1 MLRNLAHYFFALV
14 VLSSSALMYDAYAKR
29 WLTPPVV
36 ETVAVKPRIIE
47 AEDTNGD
54 LFADGAWQR
63 GLCKR
68 LQTADG
74 ELLFQNWEQTSEN
87 QWKLWPITLIA
98 GRGMSDRSN
107 PEPIILEAAAGA
119 EIRFAGSLDM
129 MSGGDAPPIER
140 GRMMGL
146 VEIRRPTVDPTK
158 SPLLIRASN
167 VGIDNR
173 KVWTTEPILLQMGQ
187 TRMVGRDLTLHLAAS
202 AGSDQ
207 GGGGAAAILDRME
220 LIYLDELVIPLET
233 NALAKTQKKQFGTAF
248 KSIEEQGVAT
258 STNPIP
264 TNSKKVG
271 DNSRRAA
278 GVVSS
283 SATGVDS
290 DRAAGAFL
298 KVNCEGRV
306 EYDFALDQL
315 SLRDNVV
322 LQHHVPGVADDQFTA
337 DSLELR
343 FRDPQ
348 NRRIQRASPLD
359 WLNFIDAQGSPA
371 VIDLPSL
378 DSRIVADRIE
388 LDAIGGLLRASGA
401 SGIEVRRGVV
411 NAKLS
416 QLAYQ
421 YDPTDPQVIG
431 TVDTFG
437 WGLVSLLDPELPIR
451 EFKWD
456 DSFKLQPVGKP
467 KSGELTNDLA
477 VRVSG
482 DVKARFSDG
491 GDFRAD
497 SIDGILRAVSEKAS
511 TLPSTTPFSNG
522 VVQPKRRQTLR
533 PDRFQA
539 IGAVHLDNNA
549 VAADTQRLVIFFVD
563 EPEPAAQLV
572 DGAGMLGGAGSGS
585 QADGSASSLRQWVAQ
600 PGGDAQPST
609 PVARERPRVSG
620 DEIAAK
626 LRMNDDGI
634 SVKDLSVAGNVK
646 LIHAIDAGG
655 RSLPAELTGNELIL
669 TSEAGK
675 DVLQL
680 SSRPGS
686 PSRFELGDGFFVGPQ
701 INIWPSDNIVRI
713 EGAGQF
719 QMPTAVLPQS
729 LTGDGASR
737 FVWTKAPNCK
747 WNGEMIFDGKTA
759 VLTEGV
765 DITAELVNQ
774 NEPWS
779 IHMIGDRLELEFWDS
794 VQLQQVESMQG
805 AAIQQVTLLQSE
817 TQPVLIQ
824 AEQFA
829 ADGVRE
835 ARHVMQAPRLTLLP
849 SGGGKLMG
857 AGPGWVRSWMYAD
870 TSGPLAPPDD
880 SGSNKVTST
889 GERRLT
895 GLHLVYHQALR
906 GDLATKSLAFLRGVR
921 VGVKPVVDWQ
931 DTFDAYEMD
940 SISNGESTIDCDSL
954 HITVAPTV
962 GNRPKLPGMT
972 TPWELQARDG
982 VKFRSRSEQGL
993 IEGTADNAVYASQK
1007 DLFTIEGT
1015 PNRGARI
1022 SKTSPNGEQGPV
1034 LNMRKMSIRPK
1045 TLEFD
1050 MTMDSVISGKLP
1062 AKTNR

>member
-1 MLRNLAHYFFALV
+1 MLRNLAHYFFALI

-29 WLTPPVV
+29 WLMPPVV
-36 ETVAVKPRIIE
+36 ESVQVKPRIIE

-54 LFADGAWQR
+54 LFAEGAWQR

-146 VEIRRPTVDPTK
+146 VEIRRPTVDPSK

-173 KVWTTEPILLQMGQ
+173 KVWTTEPIRLQMGQ
-187 TRMVGRDLTLHLAAS
+187 TRMVGRDLTMHLAAS
-202 AGSDQ
+202 AGSGQ

-220 LIYLDELVIPLET
+220 LIYLDELVIPLES
-233 NALAKTQKKQFGTAF
+233 NALAKTQEKRFGTAF
-248 KSIEEQGVAT
+248 KMIEDQGIAT
-258 STNPIP
+258 STNPI
-264 TNSKKVG
+264 SKNASQLGVG
-271 DNSRRAA
+271 PKQ
-278 GVVSS
+278 
-283 SATGVDS
+283 TP
-290 DRAAGAFL
+290 GAFL
-298 KVNCEGRV
+298 KVNCDGRV

-371 VIDLPSL
+371 IVDLPSL

-401 SGIEVRRGVV
+401 GGIEVRRGVV
-411 NAKLS
+411 GAKLK
-416 QLAYQ
+416 QIAYQ
-421 YDPTDPQVIG
+421 YDPADPQAIG
-431 TVDTFG
+431 TVDIFG

-451 EFKWD
+451 QFKWGE
-456 DSFKLQPVGKP
+456 SFKLQPVGEP
-467 KSGELTNDLA
+467 LSGELANDVA

-482 DVKARFSDG
+482 DVQARFSDG

-497 SIDGILRAVSEKAS
+497 SIDGILRAVNAA
-511 TLPSTTPFSNG
+511 PSNVLVEQKPR
-522 VVQPKRRQTLR
+522 KTLR

-549 VAADTQRLVIFFVD
+549 VAADTQRLVVFFVD
-563 EPEPAAQLV
+563 EPEPAAR
-572 DGAGMLGGAGSGS
+572 MLGGAENGS

-600 PGGDAQPST
+600 PDGEAQPT
-609 PVARERPRVSG
+609 APVARARPRVSG

-655 RSLPAELTGNELIL
+655 QSLPAELTGNQLIL

-686 PSRFELGDGFFVGPQ
+686 PSRFELGDGYFVGPQ

-737 FVWTKAPNCK
+737 FVWTQAPNCK

-779 IHMIGDRLELEFWDS
+779 IQMIGDRLELEFWDS
-794 VQLQQVESMQG
+794 VELQQVESMQG
-805 AAIQQVTLLQSE
+805 ASIQQVTLLQSE

-824 AEQFA
+824 AEHFA

-849 SGGGKLMG
+849 SGGGKLIG
-857 AGPGWVRSWMYAD
+857 DGPGWVRSWMYAD
-870 TSGPLAPPDD
+870 TSGPLASPEKSTADQIA
-880 SGSNKVTST
+880 STS
-889 GERRLT
+889 ERSLT

-921 VGVKPVVDWQ
+921 VGVKPVADWQ
-931 DTFDAYEMD
+931 DTFDAHQMD
-940 SISNGESTIDCDSL
+940 SISNGESTIDCDTL
-954 HITVAPTV
+954 QITVAPSI

-993 IEGTADNAVYASQK
+993 VEGTADNAVYASQK

-1022 SKTSPNGEQGPV
+1022 SKTHANGKAGPV

-1050 MTMDSVISGKLP
+1050 MTMDSVISGQIP
-1062 AKTNR
+1062 ARTNR